1 MAKKGDEWGK
11 MGDGGGYMVVTCER
25 ILYLVNQ
32 FEKKKKK
39 NVQEFYLQPQ
49 TEYLYIFDFYI
60 FLFFNIILLSQ
71 FLFLML
77 TFHHFIYSF
86 VNTMQ
91 PILCCHRLILNF
103 CQFLQR
109 ISPISS
115 LITMYYTQCTC

>member
-1 MAKKGDEWGK
+1 MTKKGDEWGK
-11 MGDGGGYMVVTCER
+11 IGDGGGYMVVTCER

-32 FEKKKKK
+32 FEKKKKRRMYK
-39 NVQEFYLQPQ
+39 NFICNPRQSI
-49 TEYLYIFDFYI
+49 YIFDFYI